1 MRDSIILGV
10 LMNIYKKFVFC
21 YKNSGFYR
29 VSGRAGESFRK
40 YAASSSIL
48 GFFDKEW
55 KIGRAWK
62 GSLIFKILK
71 QPLRLFKYA
80 SNRLSDGTNST
91 LEGSKALS
99 GIKVLLEN
107 LLNMSARVY
116 GLLFLTFAATQGL
129 LELIFNNGGTLLDMK
144 GIVRLALFLAGTVLI
159 LVNRPVKSLVEGSI
173 TGRIA
178 HDFFVIRGLKDG
190 TDNKI

>member
-29 VSGRAGESFRK
+29 VIGRAGESFRK

-62 GSLIFKILK
+62 GSLIFKLLK

-129 LELIFNNGGTLLDMK
+129 LELMFNNGGMLLDMK
-144 GIVRLALFLAGTVLI
+144 SIVRLALFLAGTVLI
-159 LVNRPVKSLVEGSI
+159 LVNKPVKSLVEGSI